1 MLGLEASEH
10 RARCVVN
17 TRQGHPDTPPASWL
31 AGYAM
36 AAGAGIG
43 VVLGALFG
51 QLAVGIAI
59 GTGFGLVIGA
69 VLDATAELANAQQHR
84 LVASVV
90 ALVLSGAAVALLVV
104 VAD

>member
-1 MLGLEASEH
+1 
-10 RARCVVN
+10 VN
-17 TRQGHPDTPPASWL
+17 AHQGHPDTPRASWL

-36 AAGAGIG
+36 ATGAGVG
-43 VVLGALFG
+43 VVLGALLG

-69 VLDATAELANAQQHR
+69 MLDATAELASGQRHR
-84 LVASVV
+84 VLASAI
-90 ALVLSGAAVALLVV
+90 ALLLAGAAVALLVV

>member
-1 MLGLEASEH
+1 
-10 RARCVVN
+10 VN
-17 TRQGHPDTPPASWL
+17 AHQGHPNTPPASWL

-36 AAGAGIG
+36 AAGAGMG

-69 VLDATAELANAQQHR
+69 VLDATAELSSGQQHR
-84 LVASVV
+84 VLASAI
-90 ALVLSGAAVALLVV
+90 ALLLTGAAIALLVA